1 MENKEPE
8 LNQQQDE
15 SDTLEGEDSN
25 RILFTRKFEPP
36 HEQSKKE
43 KFLKNL
49 IKRVASPEI
58 ASEDLSDKLYLF
70 TKNIFIK
77 SIKANLKKISNKK
90 PKNEPESLGL
100 TLEERKLSFLEIAGI
115 KPKKEIKYIRAYK
128 KMKIDNKNVIISI
141 IAEKLNDKYFLK
153 LLKHLIWENEYE
165 NIREE
170 DIEKKSDKLNEIISF
185 LISLTK
191 RVIKFNKRFKN
202 PLIPHIEYLYKKEI
216 KKSQLYSFLKSILK
230 VSDILIEGYHHV
242 LISFA
247 YNYAMKNEININQI
261 IHNLTENFD
270 DKDSLILLK
279 RLIWENLNYENI
291 RKDIEKISEEIDK
304 KISLLA
310 EINYKNHEYHESSLI
325 EGEDE
330 RMIEEHEFKGYPED
344 MEHPD
349 E

>member
-1 MENKEPE
+1 MEEKEQE
-8 LNQQQDE
+8 LNPQQDE
-15 SDTLEGEDSN
+15 AETLEGEDSN
-25 RILFTRKFEPP
+25 TKLFTRKLEPP
-36 HEQSKKE
+36 HELTKKE
-43 KFLKNL
+43 KFFKNL
-49 IKRVASPEI
+49 ISVAGSEI
-58 ASEDLSDKLYLF
+58 TFANLYDELYFF
-70 TKNIFIK
+70 TKNIFMK

-115 KPKKEIKYIRAYK
+115 KPKKEIKYIRVYK

-170 DIEKKSDKLNEIISF
+170 DIEKISDELNEIISF

-202 PLIPHIEYLYKKEI
+202 QLIPHIEYLYKKEI

-247 YNYAMKNEININQI
+247 YNYAMKNEIDINQI

-270 DKDSLILLK
+270 DKDSLKLLK
-279 RLIWENLNYENI
+279 QLIWENENYENI
-291 RKDIEKISEEIDK
+291 RKKDIEKISDELNN

-310 EINYKNHEYHESSLI
+310 ELNYKNHEYHESSLI